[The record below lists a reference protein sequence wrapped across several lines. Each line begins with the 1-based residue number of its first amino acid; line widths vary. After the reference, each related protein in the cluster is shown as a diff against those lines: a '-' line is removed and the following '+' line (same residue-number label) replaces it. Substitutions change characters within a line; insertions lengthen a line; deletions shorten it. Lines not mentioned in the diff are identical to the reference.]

1 MKTKDAIAACG
12 GINKLC
18 ELLGCTRVAIYKW
31 GEDVP
36 MLRQYELEVKTNGG
50 LKSDYT
56 LHKEKDDS
64 DHGAE

>member
-1 MKTKDAIAACG
+1 MKTKEAIAACG

-31 GEDVP
+31 EEEVP
-36 MLRQYELEVKTNGG
+36 VLRQYELEIKTNGL

-56 LHKEKDDS
+56 LHKEKD
-64 DHGAE
+64 A